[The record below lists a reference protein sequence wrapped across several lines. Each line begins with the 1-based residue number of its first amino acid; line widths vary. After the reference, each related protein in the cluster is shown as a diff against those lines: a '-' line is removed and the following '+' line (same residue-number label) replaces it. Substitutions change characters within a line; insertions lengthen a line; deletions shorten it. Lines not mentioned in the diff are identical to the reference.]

1 MARMGALLRL
11 LISTSTSS
19 EPVNKADFLPVAL
32 STCTRDDAFFSCPT
46 EIRGVDKE
54 VVVQIDGRREG
65 VHLGV
70 DIVLDEALLAR
81 EAAADL
87 LDSRLVG
94 GGAELDLELRTKR

>member
-46 EIRGVDKE
+46 EIRGGRHLVCRVGRFVLPPKPH
-54 VVVQIDGRREG
+54 ID
-65 VHLGV
+65 
-70 DIVLDEALLAR
+70 DPP
-81 EAAADL
+81 
-87 LDSRLVG
+87 
-94 GGAELDLELRTKR
+94 